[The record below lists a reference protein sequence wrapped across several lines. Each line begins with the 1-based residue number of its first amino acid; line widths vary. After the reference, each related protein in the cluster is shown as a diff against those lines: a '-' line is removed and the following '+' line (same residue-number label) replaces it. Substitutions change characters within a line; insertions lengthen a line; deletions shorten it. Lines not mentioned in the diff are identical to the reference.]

1 MVFRTVYDHLY
12 TTPLSDNHSP
22 LHSWI
27 WVSKCMPS
35 SHRNQFSFSPP
46 ICAKSI
52 WCKIGPQVSIV
63 QGHKG
68 KLFFCHIAILIVL
81 QIVNIFS
88 LQCPWLM
95 SISQFLFGVDLTY
108 SGLHSLLI
116 EQVVICAGTQVI
128 TTWVSSHNVP
138 KRQVPVPYNWCQPKP
153 ARAWTQKPPMLTSKF
168 GGCH

>member
-81 QIVNIFS
+81 QIVNIF
-88 LQCPWLM
+88 
-95 SISQFLFGVDLTY
+95 ISVPLAHVYFTIPFGVDLNY
-108 SGLHSLLI
+108 SGLHSLPI
-116 EQVVICAGTQVI
+116 EQEVICAGTQVI

-138 KRQVPVPYNWCQPKP
+138 KRQVPVPYNWCRPKP
-153 ARAWTQKPPMLTSKF
+153 AGARTQKPPMLTSKF
-168 GGCH
+168 GGCC